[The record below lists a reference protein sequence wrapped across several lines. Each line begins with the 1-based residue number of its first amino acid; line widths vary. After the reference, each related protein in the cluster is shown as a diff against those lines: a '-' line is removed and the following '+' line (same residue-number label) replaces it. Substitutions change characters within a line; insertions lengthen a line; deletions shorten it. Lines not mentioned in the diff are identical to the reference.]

1 MRFLVY
7 SSYTDL
13 KGKEQLIDATI
24 EKPTAAEAM
33 NKIMLDMGNNGYT
46 DRSID
51 QIIPMTPKWKAQEN
65 KTNIHVDVL
74 IDRSRGKHYTDYEK
88 DFMFEHYSK
97 EGPEYC
103 AKELDLKESSV
114 KAYVNRMRRL
124 ILENSLDLPIEA
136 FTPPKTKELT
146 DNELT
151 QFNQHIKF
159 GQLNY
164 GG

>member
-7 SSYTDL
+7 SSFKDL
-13 KGKEQLIDATI
+13 NGKEQLIDSTI

-51 QIIPMTPKWKAQEN
+51 QIIPMTPKWKSQEN
-65 KTNIHVDVL
+65 KTNIHVDTL
-74 IDRSRGKHYTDYEK
+74 IDRSRGTRYNDYEK

-103 AKELDLKESSV
+103 AEELDLKETSI
-114 KAYVNRMRRL
+114 KAYANRMRRL
-124 ILENSLDLPIEA
+124 ILENRLDLPVEA
-136 FTPPKTKELT
+136 FIAPKTKEISDT
-146 DNELT
+146 ELT
-151 QFNQHIKF
+151 RVNKKMKF
-159 GQLNY
+159 SQITLG
-164 GG
+164 